1 MDVGGGG
8 LGSCRQ
14 RVQEGKPRGGWGGVE
29 TEVRE
34 REKERAEGWSEGR
47 ERWRVC
53 PGDARLVRRR
63 GTGYSPGRERLF
75 YMSAPADSCGQEF
88 RSSFCHPAYAR
99 SSVTKTCQSPAAA
112 GHKRSSAQTLPPLC

>member
-1 MDVGGGG
+1 M
-8 LGSCRQ
+8 GSGSQ
-14 RVQEGKPRGGWGGVE
+14 RVQEGKPRRGWGV
-29 TEVRE
+29 E

-75 YMSAPADSCGQEF
+75 CMSAPADSCGQEF
-88 RSSFCHPAYAR
+88 RSSFCH
-99 SSVTKTCQSPAAA
+99 
-112 GHKRSSAQTLPPLC
+112 HL